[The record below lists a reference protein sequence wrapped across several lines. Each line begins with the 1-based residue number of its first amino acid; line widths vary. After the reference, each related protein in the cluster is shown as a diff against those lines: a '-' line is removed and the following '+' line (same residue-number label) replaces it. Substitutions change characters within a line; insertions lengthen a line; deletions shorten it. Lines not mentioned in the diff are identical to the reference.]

1 VSEDQP
7 RDLTNEEELAR
18 AVKPIEELFVDET

>member
-7 RDLTNEEELAR
+7 RDLTNEELAR